1 MVNFQHFFLFLG
13 GGGGGVERDIYR
25 SVDSSSVRFQNAI
38 TIKSSM
44 SEATV
49 AISISISTGQL

>member
-1 MVNFQHFFLFLG
+1 MINFQHFFLLGG

-44 SEATV
+44 SEATA
-49 AISISISTGQL
+49 AISI

>member
-1 MVNFQHFFLFLG
+1 MINFQHFFFFFFFGGG
-13 GGGGGVERDIYR
+13 GGGGGVVRDIYR

-44 SEATV
+44 SEATA
-49 AISISISTGQL
+49 AISI